1 MKSWFI
7 CNLVCGWLML
17 IIAGCQA
24 VPTERA
30 LPPTDI
36 PPNVV
41 EATAFLPTATPVLC
55 TPSPAG
61 LTLKVTPTTPTSVLV
76 EMQGLG
82 PGETL
87 TLLFNSMVPGS
98 HFSQTEEH
106 PLQPVDANGSFSYEV
121 LGLRPL
127 PGSTVNEWH
136 VQVVH
141 SGGVACTRVILP

>member
-41 EATAFLPTATPVLC
+41 EAT
-55 TPSPAG
+55 PAG